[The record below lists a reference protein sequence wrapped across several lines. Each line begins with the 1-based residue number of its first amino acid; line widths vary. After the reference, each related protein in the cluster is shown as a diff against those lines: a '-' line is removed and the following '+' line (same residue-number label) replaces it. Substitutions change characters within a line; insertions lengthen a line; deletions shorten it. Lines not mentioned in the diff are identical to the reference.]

1 MEPRQMVH
9 PESLAIGVR
18 LVIPYI
24 AKRLMFTVPML
35 IGISF
40 ITYLTIFLAPGG
52 PAAGIMQDLNPKVS
66 AEYKQKLVEHFHFD
80 KPVHVQYGLWV
91 KRLVKFDFGESY
103 KDNQPVSKKIA
114 ARLPRTL
121 LLTVSSLI
129 LTFLLALPLGIF
141 SALKQN
147 SLWDRAVTVFVF
159 IGFSIPAYWVA
170 LLLMIGF
177 GIHLGWLPITGFR
190 SIMAD
195 EMTPLRQAWD
205 IMRHLALPL
214 LVTSLTGLAGLSR
227 YMRNGML
234 EVIQQD
240 YIRTARAKGLPEK
253 RVIFV
258 HALRNT
264 LIPVITIL
272 GFALPELISA
282 GVIFETIFSYPGLG
296 RLAYEAAMSRDTF
309 LIMPTVTLSA
319 LLTLLGNLVADVFYA
334 YADPRIRYK

>member
-1 MEPRQMVH
+1 MI
-9 PESLAIGVR
+9 S
-18 LVIPYI
+18 YI
-24 AKRLMFTVPML
+24 FKRLLGTVPML

-80 KPVHVQYGLWV
+80 KPVHVQYFLWV
-91 KRLVKFDFGESY
+91 KRMVKLDFGESY
-103 KDNQPVSKKIA
+103 KDNQPVLKKIA
-114 ARLPRTL
+114 TRLPRTL
-121 LLTVSSLI
+121 LLTSLS
-129 LTFLLALPLGIF
+129 LLFTFLLAVPIGMF

-147 SLWDRAVTVFVF
+147 SIWDRLLTVFVF
-159 IGFSIPAYWVA
+159 IGFSVPAYWVA
-170 LLLMIGF
+170 LLLMIFF
-177 GIHLGWLPITGFR
+177 GINLGWLPITGFR
-190 SIMAD
+190 SIVAD
-195 EMTPLRQAWD
+195 EMTTGQQIID
-205 IMRHLALPL
+205 IARHLALPII
-214 LVTSLTGLAGLSR
+214 VTSLTSLAGLSR

-240 YIRTARAKGLPEK
+240 YIRTARAKGLPESN
-253 RVIFV
+253 IILV

-309 LIMPTVTLSA
+309 LIMPTVTLGA
-319 LLTLLGNLVADVFYA
+319 MLTLVGNLVADVCYA
-334 YADPRIRYK
+334 LADPRIRYK